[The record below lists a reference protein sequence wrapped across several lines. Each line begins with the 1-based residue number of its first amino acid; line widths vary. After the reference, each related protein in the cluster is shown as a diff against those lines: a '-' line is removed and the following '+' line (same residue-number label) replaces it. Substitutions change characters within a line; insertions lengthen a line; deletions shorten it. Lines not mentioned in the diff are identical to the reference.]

1 MLICSCILLIVGIV
15 VAYIIIQEN
24 KIDTFS
30 VSDYQI
36 SIDNYALY
44 YGNNEFVEPIKN
56 KKEAQIQ
63 AKKLWTKLYGKES
76 VEVLEICTV
85 YYDGGSDCWLVEG
98 KPPYLKYLGGELSM
112 IASSDGKVLAVW
124 AVK

>member
-1 MLICSCILLIVGIV
+1 MKKKILIPISVFLVGGLIFIWIFMSKYYVPS
-15 VAYIIIQEN
+15 
-24 KIDTFS
+24 FHL
-30 VSDYQI
+30 SDYQ
-36 SIDNYALY
+36 SDIDYCAVD
-44 YGNNEFVEPIKN
+44 EKVEPITN
-56 KKEAQIQ
+56 KEEAQIQ